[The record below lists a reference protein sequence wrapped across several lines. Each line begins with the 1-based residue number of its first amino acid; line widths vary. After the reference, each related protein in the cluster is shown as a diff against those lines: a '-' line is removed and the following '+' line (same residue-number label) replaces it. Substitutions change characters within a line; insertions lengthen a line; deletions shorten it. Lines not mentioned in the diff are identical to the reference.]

1 VVGKFNKL
9 VQLIKLESPDVI
21 SLNETRTNKTTEA
34 YIYELCRLGY
44 YPIIKSR
51 KQEYNRKRDRGKFV
65 NGGGVALM
73 IKDNLM
79 AREVKEKDLTDFLKD
94 IEAVVNGVFNTKFDY
109 MVRYFLER

>member
-1 VVGKFNKL
+1 
-9 VQLIKLESPDVI
+9 
-21 SLNETRTNKTTEA
+21 
-34 YIYELCRLGY
+34 
-44 YPIIKSR
+44 
-51 KQEYNRKRDRGKFV
+51 V